1 MEAAWRFIEQ
11 CKERKRLVTPKELI
25 LEALKPVPH
34 EEDLMLSGEIHRGV
48 LQKTGDMISP
58 ACPQIVRNVE
68 DTSREKS
75 PVQNGWAGYWQDKTW
90 LAFPNECS
98 NSDCKNEEQNPEI
111 VGAHVRKDG
120 EPNTGKDAW
129 IVPLCHKCNSDDNK
143 EPMDLNGGTVF
154 VRVHMSES
162 HKTACPEEDKQ

>member
-11 CKERKRLVTPKELI
+11 CKERKRLVTAKELI
-25 LEALKPVPH
+25 LEVLKPAPH
-34 EEDLMLSGEIHRGV
+34 EEDLMLSSEIHRGV

-68 DTSREKS
+68 DTSNEKP
-75 PVQNGWAGYWQDKTW
+75 PVQNGWGGYWQDKTW

-98 NSDCKNEEQNPEI
+98 NSACKNKEQNPEI
-111 VGAHVRKDG
+111 VGAHVRREG

-143 EPMDLNGGTVF
+143 DPMDLNGGTIF

-162 HKTACPEEDKQ
+162 HRTVYPE

>member
-34 EEDLMLSGEIHRGV
+34 EEDLMRLGEIHRDE
-48 LQKTGDMISP
+48 LQKSDDIFRSDY
-58 ACPQIVRNVE
+58 PQIVRNVE
-68 DTSREKS
+68 DTSKEES
-75 PVQNGWAGYWQDKTW
+75 PVQNGWGGYWQDKTW
-90 LAFPNECS
+90 LAFPNACS
-98 NSDCKNEEQNPEI
+98 NSDCKNEEQNPKI

>member
-1 MEAAWRFIEQ
+1 MGIYAEYIDKKMSYADINS
-11 CKERKRLVTPKELI
+11 ERQHQLQRIKVIRNRDILVF
-25 LEALKPVPH
+25 A
-34 EEDLMLSGEIHRGV
+34 
-48 LQKTGDMISP
+48 
-58 ACPQIVRNVE
+58 
-68 DTSREKS
+68 
-75 PVQNGWAGYWQDKTW
+75 
-90 LAFPNECS
+90 
-98 NSDCKNEEQNPEI
+98 
-111 VGAHVRKDG
+111 GAHVRKDG